1 MTQQLKAPFPYLGGK
16 SRIAAE
22 VWKRFG
28 AVEHYIEPFAGSLA
42 VLLARPHVPQR
53 ETVGDKDAFI
63 SNFFRAI
70 QADPEAVAKWA
81 WWPCHEADLHARHL
95 WLVKRRASF
104 TEKMKDDPH
113 YYDPKVAGWWVWGIS
128 SWFGSAWCDA
138 QPHLGQRPG
147 LVPKGINVT
156 NKRPHLTSSKQGI
169 SGQGINGIQ
178 QWFTLLSDRLH
189 NVRVLC
195 GDWSRLVTPAVIAG
209 PLTGVFLDPPYTQE
223 AFRGDKLYAQDDQT
237 VGHAVAKWATDNASR
252 TVRVAL
258 CGYEGEYQMPADWE
272 VFAWSA
278 GSASGQNTNN
288 KTNRHKE
295 RIWFSPSCR
304 RVTLI

>member
-1 MTQQLKAPFPYLGGK
+1 MKEALGNGVASHRLKSPFPYTGGK
-16 SRIAAE
+16 SKVAAE

-42 VLLARPHVPQR
+42 VLLARPHTPQR
-53 ETVGDKDAFI
+53 ETANDLDCFI
-63 SNFFRAI
+63 PNFFRSV
-70 QADPEAVAKWA
+70 QADPKAVAKWT
-81 WWPCHEADLHARHL
+81 WYPCNETDLHARHL
-95 WLVKRRASF
+95 WLVQQRASF

-113 YYDPKVAGWWVWGIS
+113 YYDPKIAGWWVWGIS
-128 SWFGSAWCDA
+128 NWFGSAWCDA
-138 QPHLGQRPG
+138 HPGQ
-147 LVPKGINVT
+147 
-156 NKRPHLTSSKQGI
+156 KRPHLTSSKQGI
-169 SGQGINGIQ
+169 FGQELSGIQ

-195 GDWSRLVTPAVIAG
+195 GDWSRLVTPAVISG

-223 AFRGDKLYAQDDQT
+223 AFRGDKLYAHDNQT
-237 VGHAVAKWATDNASR
+237 VGHAVAKWAIDNASR

-272 VFAWSA
+272 VFVWSA
-278 GSASGQNTNN
+278 GDACGSGVNTNN